1 MPDMMTGWGMPE
13 KLYNSASFSH
23 LSHFVIAV
31 ILFFVAFLPLPVL
44 CECDV
49 LRLIYNLNL
58 IS

>member
-31 ILFFVAFLPLPVL
+31 ILFFVAFLPL
-44 CECDV
+44 